1 MKKALYEERYLMVLD
16 RYENEPRT
24 KEAILNL
31 ARFQV
36 LESAGIYPP
45 DVVKKLKGALLALLT
60 KKEWDLVCCDDYR
73 KLEDPWANAHLP
85 S

>member
-1 MKKALYEERYLMVLD
+1 MVLD

-31 ARFQV
+31 ARFRV
-36 LESAGIYPP
+36 LVSMGIYPE
-45 DVVKKLKGALLALLT
+45 DVVTKLKGALLALLT
-60 KKEWDLVCCDDYR
+60 RKEWDLVTCDDYR
-73 KLEDPWANAHLP
+73 KLEDPW